1 MGENYARE
9 LHALMR
15 CRTLQ
20 SLMDAGKSLTGNPFV
35 LGDLALHVVAMTGD
49 NSITDPRWEQIRR
62 EMTLPRDMA
71 HMDLYRSS
79 LRADA
84 PVVAT
89 VASGLPVIYQAV
101 SQDGK
106 LMGYLLSPC
115 YGEVP
120 GQEMLELIRVLGD
133 LCAIRLRKDH
143 NYGEY
148 PENVPEFFAASLLNG
163 TITDPQVIEDRCRA
177 FGWNL
182 RMPYRVLN
190 IRPRGDNTGETARIH
205 VRQTLRRQFPDAT
218 VFLYGDVVK
227 LIVPV
232 HDRTTRDALVLRE
245 LEKLLG
251 EEGCV
256 AGVSP
261 TSGQLGHISLRHQ
274 QAVKALEL
282 GTVLQGAGPL
292 YFYDNYSVYHCLEL
306 CAPQI
311 ELPRLCHS
319 AVLKLESYDRKN
331 GTELLGTLH
340 AYLSCHKNLSE
351 AAAFLYVHRNTL
363 TKRLERINDLIHVDL
378 DDAETVF
385 HLMFSYRLIEYYG
398 ATVLRNSYENWME
411 RAPTLRHP

>member
-1 MGENYARE
+1 MQTNYARE
-9 LHALMR
+9 LHELLR
-15 CRTLQ
+15 CRDIQELLET
-20 SLMDAGKSLTGNPFV
+20 GRRYTGNPLI
-35 LGDLALHVVAMTGD
+35 LGDLSFHVLAMTPD
-49 NSITDPRWEQIRR
+49 NTVTDPRWAQIQR
-62 EMTLPRDMA
+62 ENMLPKNIVNLE
-71 HMDLYRSS
+71 LYQSS
-79 LRADA
+79 LRSDT
-84 PVVAT
+84 PVLST
-89 VASGLPVIYQAV
+89 DSSGLPIVRWAV
-101 SQDGK
+101 SQDGR
-106 LMGYLLSPC
+106 LLGYLLSPC
-115 YGEVP
+115 YGKVP
-120 GQEMLELIRVLGD
+120 TQEDLDLIRVLGD
-133 LCAIRLRKDH
+133 LCAIRMQKDLH
-143 NYGEY
+143 YGEY
-148 PENVPEFFAASLLNG
+148 PENVPEFFAANLLNG
-163 TITDPQVIEDRCRA
+163 TITDPQVIQERCR
-177 FGWNL
+177 FFQWNL
-182 RMPYRVLN
+182 RMPYRVLS
-190 IRPRGDNTGETARIH
+190 IRPRAGAPGDGETLRLQQ
-205 VRQTLRRQFPDAT
+205 VLRRRFPDAA

-232 HDRTTRDALVLRE
+232 HDRTTRDALILKE
-245 LEKLLG
+245 LEKLL
-251 EEGCV
+251 EEESCV

-363 TKRLERINDLIHVDL
+363 TKRLEKINDLIHVDL